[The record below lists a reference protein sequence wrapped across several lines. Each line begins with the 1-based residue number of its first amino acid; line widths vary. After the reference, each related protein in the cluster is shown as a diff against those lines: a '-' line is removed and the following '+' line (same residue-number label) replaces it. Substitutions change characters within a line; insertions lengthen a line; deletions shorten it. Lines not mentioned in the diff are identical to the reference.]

1 MKVTELELS
10 GIKIIEPAVFEDY
23 RGYYMESYSA
33 RTLKEYGLDNVF
45 VQDNHILSLKK
56 GTLRGI
62 HFQNSPKAQAKLL
75 RCTKG
80 AILDVVVDLRADSTT
95 FRKWTS
101 VILNAENK
109 QQIFIPRGFGH
120 GCISLAD
127 NTEIQY
133 KVDEFY
139 YPEFDRT
146 VAWNDEELD
155 IDWGTE
161 SPILSPKDAG
171 APSLKNSDVNFLM
184 ENLL

>member
-33 RTLKEYGLDNVF
+33 RTLKEYGFENVF

-80 AILDVVVDLRADSTT
+80 AVLDVVVDLRADSTT

-120 GCISLAD
+120 GCISLVD

-139 YPEFDRT
+139 YPELDRT
-146 VAWNDEELD
+146 IAWNDEELD
-155 IDWGTE
+155 IDWGTD

-171 APSLKNSDVNFLM
+171 APNLKNSDVNFLM